1 MSTQRSIFI
10 TGASSG
16 FGRDAALKP
25 AEQGHTVF
33 ATMDGVTGKNAK
45 TTQRMRDQAAANG
58 W

>member
-16 FGRDAALKP
+16 VGRDAALKL

-33 ATMDGVTGKNAK
+33 ATMRGVTGKNAK
-45 TTQRMRDQAAANG
+45 TAQKMRDQAAANG
-58 W
+58 